1 MKQLVIGLGE
11 VGEPIRELLG
21 ADGHDGPRSIFADG
35 YYDVIHICFPFM
47 PSFYSRVRDYQQVFE
62 SSLTIIH
69 STVPIGT
76 TKQIPGAVHS
86 PVLGRHATMKH
97 DLLKF
102 DKWFGGE
109 KAETAAALWPGKV
122 HIVESSDTTEAL
134 KLLCLARYGVDIA
147 LSELARRI
155 LPEGSGYHRWMEWTQ
170 NYNRFNPEFK
180 RPLIW
185 LTDPYI
191 GGHCIIP
198 GTKMLAEQFPDK
210 LLDAVL
216 RLEPQPIKAVV

>member
-69 STVPIGT
+69 STVPIGP

-86 PVLGRHATMKH
+86 PVLGRHATLKH

-102 DKWFGGE
+102 DKW
-109 KAETAAALWPGKV
+109 
-122 HIVESSDTTEAL
+122 
-134 KLLCLARYGVDIA
+134 
-147 LSELARRI
+147 
-155 LPEGSGYHRWMEWTQ
+155 
-170 NYNRFNPEFK
+170 
-180 RPLIW
+180 
-185 LTDPYI
+185 
-191 GGHCIIP
+191 
-198 GTKMLAEQFPDK
+198 
-210 LLDAVL
+210 
-216 RLEPQPIKAVV
+216 